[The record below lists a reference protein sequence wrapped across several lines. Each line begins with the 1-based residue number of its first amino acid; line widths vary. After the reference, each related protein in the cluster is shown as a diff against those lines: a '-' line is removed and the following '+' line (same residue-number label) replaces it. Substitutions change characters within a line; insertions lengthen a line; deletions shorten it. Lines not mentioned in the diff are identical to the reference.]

1 MLVEVFFKNVIH
13 SKQCSCIS
21 TTVASTVSS
30 YTTSKY
36 LFYVSIDLCI
46 SVATGAISAS
56 TDGCGR
62 VY

>member
-21 TTVASTVSS
+21 TTVAFTVSS
-30 YTTSKY
+30 YITSKY
-36 LFYVSIDLCI
+36 LFYDSIDWNI
-46 SVATGAISAS
+46 SVAKGAISAII
-56 TDGCGR
+56 DGCGR